1 MQFTD
6 IVSFSS
12 FCVHIIS
19 PFFFQANDGYLDTGL
34 LRTNELNWSASL
46 ARRNMSLLANQHRGF
61 CISRGEV
68 IENRAKRG
76 F

>member
-1 MQFTD
+1 MLVLEYSAT
-6 IVSFSS
+6 
-12 FCVHIIS
+12 CVYT
-19 PFFFQANDGYLDTGL
+19 DGYLDTGL

>member
-1 MQFTD
+1 MTLKERDRPWQ
-6 IVSFSS
+6 
-12 FCVHIIS
+12 
-19 PFFFQANDGYLDTGL
+19 QNKKNGYLDTGL